1 MNAQL
6 TGQPDPKRWKAL
18 ALLGFANF
26 IVIMDSAVIQVA
38 LPSIKETLGYTE
50 ANLQW
55 VMNAFL
61 IAFGGLLLL
70 GGKISDLFGHRRIF
84 MWGVS
89 ILTVSSLFAGLAWS
103 EMSMN
108 IGRAIQGV
116 GSALIAPAALS
127 IVMLLFSRN
136 KKELGTAL
144 AVWGLSGAAGGSV
157 GIILG
162 GVLTQLLSWRW
173 TLLIYVPFG
182 IIVLLIA
189 PKILQK
195 GLPKTGR
202 IDYAGAITITAA
214 LVLIV
219 YGIINVEHSG
229 WQSSSTLLPLGVG
242 SALFIVFIFIQAFK
256 KEPLMPLNIFKTPN
270 LAVGN
275 ISLILLA
282 ITWFPLVYFLILY
295 LQQVLGFEPFKAAM
309 GMLPAPIFVALT
321 MIFLAEKVMNKLGMK
336 VTMTIGF
343 IILGIAGLLLSS
355 NTVNGNYWGDV
366 FIAVVLA
373 AIGNGLA
380 YLPATTAAVAEAKSE
395 DSGLASGLYNTSY
408 QVGSAVGLAILVSIA
423 ATVTANATGE
433 SVVLLN
439 NGYQQAFFWGGII
452 AFLGALIALL
462 FVRSSKT
469 K

>member
-195 GLPKTGR
+195 GLPKKGH

-242 SALFIVFIFIQAFK
+242 SGLFIVFIFIQAFK
-256 KEPLMPLNIFKTPN
+256 KEPLMSLNIFKTPN

-282 ITWFPLVYFLILY
+282 ISWFPLVYFLILY

-309 GMLPAPIFVALT
+309 GMLPAPILWHS
-321 MIFLAEKVMNKLGMK
+321 L
-336 VTMTIGF
+336 
-343 IILGIAGLLLSS
+343 
-355 NTVNGNYWGDV
+355 
-366 FIAVVLA
+366 
-373 AIGNGLA
+373 
-380 YLPATTAAVAEAKSE
+380 
-395 DSGLASGLYNTSY
+395 
-408 QVGSAVGLAILVSIA
+408 
-423 ATVTANATGE
+423 
-433 SVVLLN
+433 
-439 NGYQQAFFWGGII
+439 
-452 AFLGALIALL
+452 
-462 FVRSSKT
+462 
-469 K
+469 